1 MKNIASSNKNDID
14 TIWKKIT
21 RLSFEIFANVRVF
34 VKINIDLIS
43 ICVYVP
49 PFLDDSII
57 SNVRNNVFESCLL
70 NIQFQIAE

>member
-1 MKNIASSNKNDID
+1 M
-14 TIWKKIT
+14 
-21 RLSFEIFANVRVF
+21 
-34 VKINIDLIS
+34 KINIDLIS
-43 ICVYVP
+43 IRVYVP

>member
-1 MKNIASSNKNDID
+1 M
-14 TIWKKIT
+14 
-21 RLSFEIFANVRVF
+21 
-34 VKINIDLIS
+34 KINIDLIS